1 MFNDNKGFFK
11 TLLDKIKSSVK
22 SSLNIKNNKIMITKG
37 FYQTKASLNTDSK
50 EIIRIIGADINRLAN
65 WMTQDG
71 KSIPEYVLEQ
81 EYVPLDMQPN
91 KDAFKINQK
100 NQEKLKNILA
110 GIGSEDDVEEVIEDE
125 YPLNNDEDI
134 VVNVPNKYPEKTRTF
149 VEKSKVDPKVQ
160 EVQIILDKIN
170 IDNINKKNQEKFGES
185 NLKKKT
191 IQISIPLELNYDFDK
206 LKTTIQLLD
215 LDLNIV
221 VDMIVKGINIDISR
235 NIRQSLVK
243 MLSETEQ
250 NSEITPF
257 FKPIEQ
263 INEHNSQQIVGPGP
277 TKIQSQSLIEDDGN
291 KIKLNLGMNELEN
304 FFNTYTKK

>member
-1 MFNDNKGFFK
+1 
-11 TLLDKIKSSVK
+11 
-22 SSLNIKNNKIMITKG
+22 MITKG

-91 KDAFKINQK
+91 QDAFKINQK
-100 NQEKLKNILA
+100 NQAKLKNILA
-110 GIGSEDDVEEVIEDE
+110 GIGGEDDVEEVIEEE
-125 YPLNNDEDI
+125 YPLDNNDDI
-134 VVNVPNKYPEKTRTF
+134 VVKVPDKYPEQTRTF
-149 VEKSKVDPKVQ
+149 VEKPKVDPKVQ

-170 IDNINKKNQEKFGES
+170 IDNLNKKNQEKFGES

-243 MLSETEQ
+243 MLSETEEKG
-250 NSEITPF
+250 EIKPF
-257 FKPIEQ
+257 FNPIES
-263 INEHNSQQIVGPGP
+263 ITEYNSQQIVGPGP
-277 TKIQSQSLIEDDGN
+277 TKIQSPILIEEDGN

-304 FFNTYTKK
+304 FFNTHTKK